1 MPRRP
6 NAGALFG
13 TDIANK
19 KMEHMGY
26 LGNYKNLEQTAAA
39 VIQAQ
44 LPVQL
49 RARGGAAGRGACH
62 LPSGCDSPFRLRP
75 NDAVPSRLSALLAVL
90 LFAAS
95 GAVQA
100 KTIDAL
106 SPSFF
111 DVNKAIGSAVDGD
124 TVAVPAGT
132 ATWTDQLVV
141 TKAITL
147 MGKTTTDSVAGTAQD
162 NTTITSS
169 TSAICL
175 IQLNTCSPA
184 STCGAKT
191 YRITGITFLDAQATR
206 NKHLIAISGQSNQAR
221 VDHCHFKINYNG
233 IILITGGVYGV
244 ADHNVMAACGGCQ
257 PFHADNGNSDSTG
270 TQGHAVWAKSAEWSS
285 GHFWFIEDNHF
296 TNTGA
301 IVRSI
306 YDVTVGGKAVI
317 RHNKLVNA
325 NVDAAHGTEGG
336 PGTRGSRATI
346 IYGNSVNVAAAALAG
361 ETRGGAILLYNNT
374 WTNQPANPS
383 HFGLKYFREFTS
395 FASGAWKGANGANS
409 WDINE
414 TEGTSTSTIGT
425 GGYNAAHSSHVYA
438 SGTCINASGS
448 GSDTLKSGGA
458 PNWPTN
464 KWKNVQVRRVSDGKL
479 SFISGNSSD
488 TLNLE
493 SSCING
499 GCTEAN
505 PKDSTWWKN
514 GDQYEI
520 RRVFV
525 ALDQSGRG
533 QGDLLSGTK
542 PTPVAWPHQQLEP
555 CYSWNNRNPDNSH
568 IDIAANTS
576 TNTIVEGTDYY
587 NEVAGG
593 QQTSS
598 SSPFNGTSG
607 VGWGTLA
614 NRPTSGVGGTDITG
628 VTTNPPGTAY
638 WATDVASIN
647 GSTEKGAL
655 YVWRGGAWVLY
666 YQPYTYPH
674 PLVRDLQ
681 PPSNL
686 QIVP

>member
-1 MPRRP
+1 MPRKNP
-6 NAGALFG
+6 NAGVLFG

-19 KMEHMGY
+19 EMEY
-26 LGNYKNLEQTAAA
+26 LGYMGNYRHLGQA
-39 VIQAQ
+39 VAEIQAG

-49 RARGGAAGRGACH
+49 YARGGAAGRGACH

-75 NDAVPSRLSALLAVL
+75 NDAVPSRLSALLAAL

-95 GAVQA
+95 GAAQA

-111 DVNKAIGSAVDGD
+111 DVSNAIGSAVDGD

-162 NTTITSS
+162 NTTITSNTTAAS
-169 TSAICL
+169 L

-191 YRITGITFLDAQATR
+191 YRITGITFRDARAT
-206 NKHLIAISGQSNQAR
+206 KHVIAIRGQSNQAR
-221 VDHCHFKINYNG
+221 VDHCHFGINYSSV
-233 IILITGGVYGV
+233 ILITDGVYGV
-244 ADHNVMAACGGCQ
+244 ADHNVMAVCGGCQ
-257 PFHADNGNSDSTG
+257 PFKGDNGNVGSSDGSG
-270 TQGHAVWAKSAEWSS
+270 DAAWALPAEWSS
-285 GHFWFIEDNHF
+285 GHFFFIEDNLF
-296 TNTGA
+296 TGGGTNLRG
-301 IVRSI
+301 I
-306 YDVTVGGKAVI
+306 YDVTIGGKAVI
-317 RHNKLVNA
+317 RYNKLVNM
-325 NVDAAHGTEGG
+325 VLSGAHGTEGG
-336 PGTRGSRATI
+336 QGVRGSRALAM
-346 IYGNSVNVAAAALAG
+346 YGNTISNTISG
-361 ETRGGAILLYNNT
+361 TPGGTRSGGILFYNNT
-374 WTNQPANPS
+374 EISKPASPN
-383 HFGLKYFREFTS
+383 HFTLSYYREYTS
-395 FASGAWKGANGANS
+395 FAGGSWKGANGANS

-425 GGYNAAHSSHVYA
+425 GGYNAGHFSHVYA
-438 SGTCINASGS
+438 SGTVASGS
-448 GSDTLKSGGA
+448 GTSLKSSGA
-458 PNWPTN
+458 PNWPTD
-464 KWKNVQVRRVSDGKL
+464 KWKNFQVRRVSDGKL
-479 SFISGNSSD
+479 SFIWGNSSD

-520 RRVFV
+520 RRVLV

-555 CYSWNNRNPDNSH
+555 CYSWNNRNPGGGHVDLGGATTTNS
-568 IDIAANTS
+568 
-576 TNTIVEGTDYY
+576 IVLNRDYY

-598 SSPFNGTSG
+598 TSPFNGTSG

-628 VTTNPPGTAY
+628 ATTNPPGTAY
-638 WATDVASIN
+638 WATDVASVN
-647 GSTEKGAL
+647 GSTDKGAL
-655 YVWRGGAWVLY
+655 YVWRGGGWVLY

-674 PLVRDLQ
+674 PLTRDLQ

-686 QIVP
+686 QVVP

>member
-1 MPRRP
+1 
-6 NAGALFG
+6 
-13 TDIANK
+13 
-19 KMEHMGY
+19 MGY

-75 NDAVPSRLSALLAVL
+75 NDAVAFRLSALFAAL
-90 LFAAS
+90 LFTAS

-111 DVNKAIGSAVDGD
+111 DVNKAIGSAADGD

-162 NTTITSS
+162 NTTITSN
-169 TSAICL
+169 TSASSL
-175 IQLNTCSPA
+175 IQFNTCSPA

-191 YRITGITFLDAQATR
+191 YRMTGITFLDAQATS

-257 PFHADNGNSDSTG
+257 PFHADNGNAGSSENL
-270 TQGHAVWAKSAEWSS
+270 GHAVWALPAEWSS
-285 GHFWFIEDNHF
+285 GHFWFIEDNHI
-296 TNTGA
+296 TGTGA
-301 IVRSI
+301 GVRPI
-306 YDVTVGGKAVI
+306 YDVTIGGKAVI
-317 RHNKLVNA
+317 RNNKLVHA
-325 NVDAAHGTEGG
+325 ILSGAHGTEGG
-336 PGTRGSRATI
+336 QGIRGSRATI
-346 IYGNSVNVAAAALAG
+346 IYGNVVDNPISAIPG
-361 ETRGGAILLYNNT
+361 STRSGTILFYNNT
-374 WTNQPANPS
+374 WTSKPASPD
-383 HFGLKYFREFTS
+383 HFAFTYFREFTS
-395 FASGAWKGANGANS
+395 FADGSWKGANGANS

-438 SGTCINASGS
+438 SGTCGS
-448 GSDTLKSGGA
+448 GSDTSLKSNST
-458 PNWPTN
+458 PNWPTD
-464 KWKNVQVRRVSDGKL
+464 KWKNFQVRRVSDGKAG
-479 SFISGNSSD
+479 FIQGNSSD
-488 TLNLE
+488 TLSLT

-520 RRVFV
+520 RRVLV

-555 CYSWNNRNPDNSH
+555 CYSWNNRNPGGGHVDVG
-568 IDIAANTS
+568 AATVTS
-576 TNTIVEGTDYY
+576 SIVLNRDYY

-598 SSPFNGTSG
+598 TSPFNGTSG

-638 WATDVASIN
+638 WATDVASVN

-655 YVWRGGAWVLY
+655 YVWRGSAWVLY

-674 PLVRDLQ
+674 PLTRDLA